1 MWRRIAG
8 EGLMSDKSDELA
20 RILNRRRRNRWW
32 LWPLLALVLLAGAA
46 AVWAARQGAGTAVA
60 YVTEPVARGALTVT
74 VTATGTVQPTTQ
86 VEVSSELSGTIAA
99 VEVDYN
105 DEVEVGQ
112 ALARLDDT
120 RLRAQVANAEASLE
134 AAEGRLEQA
143 QATAREAAENYRSRS
158 TLDQRGIASHL
169 DLIAS
174 EAANHR
180 AIAEVKI
187 AEADLTLARASLDV
201 QRVDLAK
208 SVIRSPI
215 KGIVLDRAAETG
227 QIVAS
232 SLNTPVLFTLAEDL
246 NRMELRVDIDEAD
259 IGRVRM
265 GNRATFRV
273 DAFPARSFKAEIVQV
288 RYAPETT
295 EGVVTYKAILSVDNS
310 DRLLR
315 PGMTATATITVA
327 DVAEAL
333 LVPNAAL
340 RFVPPAAPSAGG
352 QGGNRGGGLLG
363 LIMPRPPGPS
373 SGPATDGGPSVWVLR
388 GGEPQAVAVETGET
402 DGRRTEIR
410 GGELAE
416 GDAVI
421 TDQRE
426 AG

>member
-1 MWRRIAG
+1 MTDR
-8 EGLMSDKSDELA
+8 SDEIA
-20 RILNRRRRNRWW
+20 RILDRRSRRRRW
-32 LWPLLALVLLAGAA
+32 LWPLLLVALLAAA
-46 AVWAARQGAGTAVA
+46 GAVWLSRRGGEPAVT
-60 YVTEPVARGALTVT
+60 YVTEPVGRGGLIVT

-105 DEVEVGQ
+105 DEVEIGQ

-120 RLRAQVANAEASLE
+120 RLSAQVANAEASLA

-143 QATAREAAENYRSRS
+143 KATAREAAENYASS
-158 TLDQRGIASHL
+158 AALDKRGVGSHL
-169 DLIAS
+169 DLVAT
-174 EAANHR
+174 EAAHQR
-180 AIAEVKI
+180 AEADVRIA
-187 AEADLTLARASLDV
+187 AADLTLAEANLEV

-246 NRMELRVDIDEAD
+246 DRMELRVDIDEAD
-259 IGRVRM
+259 IGRVRV
-265 GNRATFRV
+265 GNRATFKV
-273 DAFPARSFKAEIVQV
+273 DAYASRSFKAEIVQV

-295 EGVVTYKAILSVDNS
+295 DGVVTYKAILSVDNA

-327 DVAEAL
+327 DVSDAL

-340 RFVPPAAPSAGG
+340 RFAPPAATATGG
-352 QGGNRGGGLLG
+352 STGNRGGGLLG
-363 LIMPRPPGPS
+363 LIMPRPPGRSEEQADPE
-373 SGPATDGGPSVWVLR
+373 GPTLWVLR
-388 GGEPQAVAVETGET
+388 GGAPVSVPVETGET

-410 GGELAE
+410 GGDLAE

-426 AG
+426 SG

>member
-1 MWRRIAG
+1 
-8 EGLMSDKSDELA
+8 MSDKSDELA

-32 LWPLLALVLLAGAA
+32 IWPLLALVLLAGAA

-60 YVTEPVARGALTVT
+60 YVTEPVGRGALTVT

-143 QATAREAAENYRSRS
+143 RATAREAAENYRSRS
-158 TLDQRGIASHL
+158 ALDQRGIASHL

-259 IGRVRM
+259 IGRVRV

-340 RFVPPAAPSAGG
+340 RFVPPATPSPGG

-388 GGEPQAVAVETGET
+388 GGAPQAVTVETGET